1 VYAVVPRVATKATQV
16 TDMPDRDS
24 IGAFVRQRRS
34 ANRMTQR
41 QLAELAG
48 VGLRFLSE
56 LERGKATVRVD
67 AVDQVLRVFGKQLG
81 VVDAPRPDE
90 AL

>member
-1 VYAVVPRVATKATQV
+1 MYAVVPRVAATAMQV
-16 TDMPDRDS
+16 PAMPDRES
-24 IGAFVRQRRS
+24 FGTFVRQRRR
-34 ANRMTQR
+34 ANRLTQR

-67 AVDQVLRVFGKQLG
+67 AVDQVLRVFGKRLG

-90 AL
+90 VL

>member
-1 VYAVVPRVATKATQV
+1 MAMQVPA
-16 TDMPDRDS
+16 MPDRES
-24 IGAFVRQRRS
+24 FGTFVRQRRR

-41 QLAELAG
+41 QLAEIAG

-67 AVDQVLRVFGKQLG
+67 AVDQVLRVFGKRLG

-90 AL
+90 VL

>member
-1 VYAVVPRVATKATQV
+1 MYVGLPRVATTATQV
-16 TDMPDRDS
+16 PAMPDRES
-24 IGAFVRQRRS
+24 IGPFVRQRRR

-67 AVDQVLRVFGKQLG
+67 AVDQVLRVFGKRLG